1 MYKNYTFLHFHY
13 VFFFSFIPS
22 GIKSILVCK
31 ISPTSL
37 DRKCSILDFLVIF
50 SHEAED
56 GAFRVHLSCGSS
68 PACGHD
74 LPRRAHSWWLSRAGV
89 ERPGRLGI
97 LIPEPP
103 AGFAE
108 TSQACITDRPLLLPG
123 LFPHFPTQVLI
134 PQNIKFT
141 LLETPT
147 LNCSPSTH
155 AISISTPST
164 LGTQVSGPHHMAHL
178 LAPLEVSDCH
188 LLEDCHNTRVP
199 PGFPI
204 QPPHLPAL

>member
-13 VFFFSFIPS
+13 VFFFSFILS

-50 SHEAED
+50 SYEAED
-56 GAFRVHLSCGSS
+56 GAFRVHLSRGSS
-68 PACGHD
+68 PARGHD

-97 LIPEPP
+97 LVPEP
-103 AGFAE
+103 ATGFAK
-108 TSQACITDRPLLLPG
+108 TSQACITDRPPLLPG

-134 PQNIKFT
+134 PHNVKLT
-141 LLETPT
+141 LLET
-147 LNCSPSTH
+147 L
-155 AISISTPST
+155 AISISTPSL
-164 LGTQVSGPHHMAHL
+164 LGTQVPGPHHMAHL
-178 LAPLEVSDCH
+178 LAPSRSLTVISWRTVVTPESPLVSPFSPCTCLHYDLCP
-188 LLEDCHNTRVP
+188 E
-199 PGFPI
+199 
-204 QPPHLPAL
+204 